1 MHPFIQLK
9 NTAALVIIASAI
21 TFSGGVLTAATPEA
35 PDPGATGDNVLATP
49 RAVVADFNS
58 DGHPDYVLR
67 NPSTSQTAIWYL
79 NNNIFVSGAFGPTLP
94 AGYSLLGP

>member
-79 NNNIFVSGAFGPTLP
+79 NNK
-94 AGYSLLGP
+94 